1 MTNVDLDDDEEE
13 GSRFEIGRIPVQK
26 QRRFLCIPDTVAWT
40 SGPWF
45 LSRLYILLAFRAHLL
60 GQVDS
65 GFHHDEV
72 FSLHSGHICLDKWN
86 LVSIMTRCFPVG
98 GV

>member
-1 MTNVDLDDDEEE
+1 MPNVDLDDDEEE

-45 LSRLYILLAFRAHLL
+45 LSRLYILLAFRAPK
-60 GQVDS
+60 
-65 GFHHDEV
+65 FARIWP
-72 FSLHSGHICLDKWN
+72 LHRPDFKLIL
-86 LVSIMTRCFPVG
+86 
-98 GV
+98 